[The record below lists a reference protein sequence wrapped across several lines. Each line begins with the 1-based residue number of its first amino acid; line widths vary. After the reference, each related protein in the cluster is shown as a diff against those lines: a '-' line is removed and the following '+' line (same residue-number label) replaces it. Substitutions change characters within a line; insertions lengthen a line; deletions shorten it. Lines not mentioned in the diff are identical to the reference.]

1 MAFRR
6 TMMDLRVYFENTKG
20 HGVLATA
27 DEHGRVNMAIFS
39 RPHVFED
46 QTIDFIMPHHL
57 THSNL
62 QSKPHAA
69 YLFMEDGPGY
79 QGKRLYLT
87 KIREEQD
94 TELLRSLRRR
104 VYPPGQEKPG
114 PRFLV
119 FFQVDKILPLI
130 GAGEGPALT

>member
-1 MAFRR
+1 
-6 TMMDLRVYFENTKG
+6 MDLRSYFENTKG
-20 HGVLATA
+20 HGVLGTA
-27 DEHGRVNMAIFS
+27 DEQGRVNMAIFS
-39 RPHVFED
+39 RPHVFDD
-46 QTIDFIMPHHL
+46 QTIAFIMPDRL

-79 QGKRLYLT
+79 RGKRLYLT

-104 VYPPGQEKPG
+104 VYLPARKS
-114 PRFLV
+114 LV
-119 FFQVDKILPLI
+119 
-130 GAGEGPALT
+130 PASWFSSRWTKFSR

>member
-1 MAFRR
+1 MELG
-6 TMMDLRVYFENTKG
+6 DYFENAKG

-27 DEHGRVNMAIFS
+27 DEQGRVNMAIFS

-46 QTIDFIMPHHL
+46 QTIAFIMPHRL
-57 THSNL
+57 THNNL

-104 VYPPGQEKPG
+104 VYPLGHEKPG

-130 GAGEGPALT
+130 GAGGDAVLP

>member
-1 MAFRR
+1 
-6 TMMDLRVYFENTKG
+6 MDLRVYFENTKG

-46 QTIDFIMPHHL
+46 QTIAFIMPHRL
-57 THSNL
+57 THRNR
-62 QSKPHAA
+62 QANPHAA
-69 YLFMEDGPGY
+69 YLFREDGPGY

-104 VYPPGQEKPG
+104 TYHPGQEQAG
-114 PRFLV
+114 LRFLV

-130 GAGEGPALT
+130 GAGEGSARP

>member
-1 MAFRR
+1 
-6 TMMDLRVYFENTKG
+6 MMDLSVYFENTKG
-20 HGVLATA
+20 RGVLATA
-27 DEHGRVNMAIFS
+27 DENGRVNLAIFS

-46 QTIDFIMPHHL
+46 QTIAFIMPHHL
-57 THSNL
+57 THINL

-69 YLFMEDGPGY
+69 YLFMEDGQGY

-87 KIREEQD
+87 KIKEEQD